1 MSDIAFIRRHALS
14 LPNARALVDKIAD
27 QLAAEHRLR
36 SEWHGNT
43 LRFERPGIQGQIHV
57 AESKV
62 RLDVT
67 LGILLK
73 PLKAAFVGHI
83 ERNFDKYLPEP
94 RPETLAKK
102 KAKKAGHRAA

>member
-14 LPNARALVDKIAD
+14 VTGARALVEKIAGR
-27 QLAAEHRLR
+27 LAAEHNLK

-43 LRFERPGIQGQIHV
+43 LRFERPGIHGQIHV

-73 PLKAAFVGHI
+73 PLKAAFVSHI

-102 KAKKAGHRAA
+102 QARKSAHTAA